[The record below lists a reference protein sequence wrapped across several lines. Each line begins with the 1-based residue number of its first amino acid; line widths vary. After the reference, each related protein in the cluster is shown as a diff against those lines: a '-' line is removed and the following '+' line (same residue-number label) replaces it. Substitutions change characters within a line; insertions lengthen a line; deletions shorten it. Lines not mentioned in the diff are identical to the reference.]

1 MLSCG
6 SRQRPRSQRGLSIVE
21 LMVGIA
27 IGLIIVAAASLLMSG
42 QLNENRRLLAETQL
56 QQDLRAAS
64 DIITR
69 ELRRVGA
76 AFETQSLQSLWFP
89 GRTTAVQEN
98 LLSSPVTIEPAAGTS
113 ASEVKFTY
121 NPGGAGIGIF
131 GYRLQNGGIQTRMA
145 AGGWQELTDPRVMT
159 VNTFTITRDADSE
172 IRLPCA
178 KLCPDP
184 PYTPPY
190 TYTPPHTDCWPK
202 LRIRNLSV
210 NITASAVA
218 DSGISRSIRT
228 RVRVRNDY
236 LGFEPNPALPG
247 QVCPP

>member
-1 MLSCG
+1 MLICI
-6 SRQRPRSQRGLSIVE
+6 SRHRQKSQRGMSIVE

-69 ELRRVGA
+69 ELRRLGA
-76 AFETQSLQSLWFP
+76 DTEPQSLRSLWFP
-89 GRTTAVQEN
+89 GRTTPVQEN
-98 LLSSPVTIEPAAGTS
+98 ILARPGDIAPAEGALP
-113 ASEVKFTY
+113 ADEVRFTY
-121 NPGGAGIGIF
+121 NPGSAGIGIF
-131 GYRLQNGGIQTRMA
+131 GFKLVNGGIQTRMA

-159 VNTFTITRDADSE
+159 VNSFTVTRELDTE
-172 IRLPCA
+172 IQVPCA
-178 KLCPDP
+178 KPCPGTNDAA
-184 PYTPPY
+184 
-190 TYTPPHTDCWPK
+190 CWPK

-210 NITASAVA
+210 AIAASAAA
-218 DSGISRSIRT
+218 DFRVGRTMQT

-236 LGFEPNPALPG
+236 LGFSAPSL
-247 QVCPP
+247 VCPT

>member
-6 SRQRPRSQRGLSIVE
+6 SHQRAGSQSGLSIVE

-42 QLNENRRLLAETQL
+42 QLTENRRLLAETQL

-76 AFETQSLQSLWFP
+76 DTETQSLQSLWFP
-89 GRTTAVQEN
+89 RRTTAVQEN
-98 LLSSPVTIEPAAGTS
+98 LLSRPITIEPAPGIS
-113 ASEVKFTY
+113 AAEVKFTY
-121 NPGGAGIGIF
+121 NPGSAGIGIF
-131 GYRLQNGGIQTRMA
+131 GYKLVGGRIQTRMA

-159 VNTFTITRDADSE
+159 VTSFTITRDADTE
-172 IRLPCA
+172 IQVPCA
-178 KLCPDP
+178 KVCPGTNDAA
-184 PYTPPY
+184 
-190 TYTPPHTDCWPK
+190 CWPK
-202 LRIRNLSV
+202 LKIRNLSV
-210 NITASAVA
+210 AIAASAAA
-218 DSGISRSIRT
+218 DSNIGRSIRT

-236 LGFEPNPALPG
+236 LGFPASGL
-247 QVCPP
+247 VCPT

>member
-1 MLSCG
+1 MLRSG
-6 SRQRPRSQRGLSIVE
+6 SSMGPACQRGLSIVE

-76 AFETQSLQSLWFP
+76 DSETQSLKSLWFP
-89 GRTTAVQEN
+89 GRTTAVEEN
-98 LLSSPVTIEPAAGTS
+98 LLSSPAAIAPPAGA
-113 ASEVKFTY
+113 ASDAVRFTY
-121 NPGGAGIGIF
+121 NPGNAGVGIF
-131 GYRLQNGGIQTRMA
+131 GYELLNGRIRTRMA

-159 VNTFTITRDADSE
+159 VTSFTITRDADTA
-172 IRLPCA
+172 ITVPCA
-178 KLCPDP
+178 KLCPL
-184 PYTPPY
+184 TNNAA
-190 TYTPPHTDCWPK
+190 CWPT
-202 LRIRNLSV
+202 LNTRNLSV
-210 NITASAVA
+210 TITASAA
-218 DSGISRSIRT
+218 AASGIDRSIRT

-236 LGFEPNPALPG
+236 LGFSAPG
-247 QVCPP
+247 QVCPT